1 MTNYKLEL
9 HDSSGRKGCVPY
21 TATGPQEAIDVAS
34 WLLRFAPPY
43 SQAEISGQDGR
54 IIMTLP
60 GNDKLGKETTTA
72 SKWQQLSLEL

>member
-1 MTNYKLEL
+1 MTDYRLEL

-21 TATGPQEAIDVAS
+21 TATGPQEAVEVAE

-43 SQAEISGQDGR
+43 SQATISGQDGS

-60 GNDKLGKETTTA
+60 GKQK
-72 SKWQQLSLEL
+72 K